1 MVRAHTGVSV
11 SRSHAG
17 WDPRRLGSSLLGWW
31 RADMGITLVSGVV
44 SAWADQSGNGNH
56 LVQATANRRPAY
68 STAHA
73 DWNGRPALTWDGV
86 LSAMATSTNP
96 VSGRFD
102 LFIVCKPTTNN
113 VLVAFEP
120 VAEYL
125 YTNPACVLI
134 RGGVSVKAAPLPTW
148 QTDAPTKKTIRW
160 RHNGTHA
167 SHKVAINEVDLALSD
182 SAVGNPSGTVNYPLS
197 LFNAINTY
205 PVAASCPEV
214 VWCNRMLTDAEAATM
229 SWYLRR
235 MYAHY

>member
-1 MVRAHTGVSV
+1 MIGIPNQHRAWT
-11 SRSHAG
+11 
-17 WDPRRLGSSLLGWW
+17 PRALGSSLLGWW

-56 LVQATANRRPAY
+56 LVQSTANRRPAY

-86 LSAMATSTNP
+86 LSAMATITNP
-96 VSGRFD
+96 VSSRFD
-102 LFIVCKPTTNN
+102 MFIVCRPTTSN

-125 YTNPACVLI
+125 YTNPCCVLI
-134 RGGVSVKAAPLPTW
+134 RGGVSVRYTANHEGVPVTTW
-148 QTDAPTKKTIRW
+148 QADAPAKKTIRW

-167 SHKVAINEVDLALSD
+167 SHKVAVNEVDLALSD

-214 VWCNRMLTDAEAATM
+214 VWCNRMLTDAEATVM
-229 SWYLRR
+229 SWYLKR